1 MYEFILS
8 LILPELYYLSSN
20 SAKMEA
26 QLSPQLSNDCPFDQY
41 IRDPEEVEMEQ
52 QGFCLVASGILD
64 EALVRSLSVEKH
76 VPDRLASPESPKYLT
91 PADRREEWQQFMK
104 YNFNVRVGMG

>member
-1 MYEFILS
+1 
-8 LILPELYYLSSN
+8 
-20 SAKMEA
+20 MEA